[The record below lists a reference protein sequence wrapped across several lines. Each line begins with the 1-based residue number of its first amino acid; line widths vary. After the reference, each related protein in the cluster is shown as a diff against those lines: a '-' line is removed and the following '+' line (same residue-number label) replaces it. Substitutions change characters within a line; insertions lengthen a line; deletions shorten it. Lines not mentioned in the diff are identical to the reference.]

1 MGRNEAVPALAG
13 LYLLMWLVRGKFRC
27 GYCSKVEKRA
37 LEVWGTEEDLI
48 KQHELRDENRDKTK
62 LKKYNKNLKQLR
74 METRSSLFDRT
85 SAVAHTHTFGEER
98 YNEPEDMYEQNCL
111 ECGFLQSYE
120 KM

>member
-1 MGRNEAVPALAG
+1 M
-13 LYLLMWLVRGKFRC
+13 
-27 GYCSKVEKRA
+27 EKRA
-37 LEVWGTEEDLI
+37 LEVWGSEEDLI
-48 KQHELRDENRDKTK
+48 KEHELRDEKRDKTK

-85 SAVAHTHTFGEER
+85 SAVSHTHTFGEEH
-98 YNEPEDMYEQNCL
+98 YNEPEDMYEQKCV